1 MQQRHGCDHCE
12 DQPAFPRTILLIIA
26 GIESYCNRPR
36 ASITSPSAVPVASVA
51 RNPGS
56 SCSSAWDTRTARTF
70 APPPPLSTYLT
81 DYYGTLCGA
90 PETRSWSRGRPS
102 RSIRYQDD
110 SQNSAYGPQNASAS
124 KLQTSALS

>member
-70 APPPPLSTYLT
+70 APPPPYQRTLPTTTELSVAHLGHDPGRVDALLEAFDTRT
-81 DYYGTLCGA
+81 TRKTRRMDHKMPA
-90 PETRSWSRGRPS
+90 PRNYRL
-102 RSIRYQDD
+102 
-110 SQNSAYGPQNASAS
+110 AH
-124 KLQTSALS
+124 